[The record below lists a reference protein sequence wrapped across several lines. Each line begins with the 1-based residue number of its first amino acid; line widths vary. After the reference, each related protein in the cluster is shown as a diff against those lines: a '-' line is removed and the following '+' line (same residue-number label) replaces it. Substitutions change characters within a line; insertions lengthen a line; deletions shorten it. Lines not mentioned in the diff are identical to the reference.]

1 MSSDELHAR
10 LLEQA
15 KRYHPPAGRGT
26 LAPYRDV
33 ILLWR
38 AKGMSYEQTG
48 VTLKQNGLKIS
59 PAGVGMFCRGHLTR
73 VEIERARREHINPA
87 DSTQFVSSRSAAP
100 SVPKTLGPR
109 GPRIARDDY

>member
-10 LLEQA
+10 LLEHA

-26 LAPYRDV
+26 LAPYRDA

-38 AKGMSYEQTG
+38 AKGMSYELIA

-59 PAGVGMFCRGHLTR
+59 PAGVGVFCRGHLTR
-73 VEIERARREHINPA
+73 VEIERTRREQVNSA
-87 DSTQFVSSRSAAP
+87 DSTHCVSSRSAAP